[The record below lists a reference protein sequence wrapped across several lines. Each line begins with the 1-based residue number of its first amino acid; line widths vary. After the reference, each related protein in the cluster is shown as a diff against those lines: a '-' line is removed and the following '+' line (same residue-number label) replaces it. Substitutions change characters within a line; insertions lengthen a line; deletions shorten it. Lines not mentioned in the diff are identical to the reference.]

1 MASNPRSSRQ
11 KEYPLLYRH
20 CPIILSL
27 LNWLLP
33 RLPLLFRSSSQRSR
47 SRSRERP
54 MSKQAAKSTTT
65 ELPVLPPVPDTSRDE
80 PVKQGGTQP
89 ADAAPPGT
97 GSEWHAHGF
106 PTVSRHRF
114 LTSAEWT
121 TIATGIGGVGDLEG
135 HKPVHP
141 TSWWWPPRGLP
152 RGLYRDIVTR
162 RTNISIVRW
171 GLMVGQLLIGAAI
184 TSLGS
189 MSMSSGMPVTV
200 LGALNT
206 IIAGMLALLH
216 NSGLPDRYRYDM
228 AQFEELE
235 DRVKE
240 ILDSGIAPI
249 DMTTDQVL
257 AECFDL
263 FRMAKATVTANM
275 PVNYNSRQALQSGS
289 TGSAEPRPD
298 PMASRPTMA
307 TGPRAS
313 ADSPVASGGEKKK
326 DR

>member
-1 MASNPRSSRQ
+1 MASNPRSSPQ
-11 KEYPLLYRH
+11 TEHPFIYRH
-20 CPIILSL
+20 CPIIFSL

-47 SRSRERP
+47 RSRSRERP
-54 MSKQAAKSTTT
+54 MSKQTAKST

-89 ADAAPPGT
+89 AGAAPDPG
-97 GSEWHAHGF
+97 SQWHAHGF
-106 PTVSRHRF
+106 PAVSRHRF

-162 RTNISIVRW
+162 RTNIVRW
-171 GLMVGQLLIGAAI
+171 ALMVGQLLIGAAI

-189 MSMSSGMPVTV
+189 MSMSSGMPITV
-200 LGALNT
+200 LGAMNT

-275 PVNYNSRQALQSGS
+275 PVNYNSRQALQSG

-298 PMASRPTMA
+298 PTATRPSMA
-307 TGPRAS
+307 TAS
-313 ADSPVASGGEKKK
+313 ADSPVVGGGDKKK
-326 DR
+326 DG

>member
-1 MASNPRSSRQ
+1 MASDPRSRPK
-11 KEYPLLYRH
+11 KEHPFLFQH
-20 CPIILSL
+20 CPIIFSL

-33 RLPLLFRSSSQRSR
+33 RLSLPFRTSSQRSSR

-54 MSKQAAKSTTT
+54 MSKQAAKPNT
-65 ELPVLPPVPDTSRDE
+65 ELPVLPPVPDTRDE

-89 ADAAPPGT
+89 AEAAPGPG
-97 GSEWHAHGF
+97 GQWHAHGF
-106 PTVSRHRF
+106 PAVSRHRF

-121 TIATGIGGVGDLEG
+121 TIATGIGGVSDLEG

-152 RGLYRDIVTR
+152 RGLV
-162 RTNISIVRW
+162 VRW
-171 GLMVGQLLIGAAI
+171 ALMVGQLLIGAAI

-240 ILDSGIAPI
+240 ILDSSIAPI
-249 DMTTDQVL
+249 DQTTDQVL

-275 PVNYNSRQALQSGS
+275 PVNYNSRQALQSG
-289 TGSAEPRPD
+289 TGSTEQRPEPTATRP
-298 PMASRPTMA
+298 SMA
-307 TGPRAS
+307 TAPRAS
-313 ADSPVASGGEKKK
+313 ADSPVVSGG
-326 DR
+326 DRKRDR